1 MSKKDYEN
9 RMAELGF
16 NPDCRLFHHYE
27 DMMTQKSAR
36 LVTLRDAEELVNGT
50 QIFDKNLLK

>member
-1 MSKKDYEN
+1 MSKKDYEK

-16 NPDCRLFHHYE
+16 NPDCRLYHHYE

-36 LVTLRDAEELVNGT
+36 LVTLRDAEELVKGI
-50 QIFDKNLLK
+50 QIFDNKLLK